1 MKGNTYFLTRLG
13 AIYNWQFRP
22 RVLYYPTGRIKLNSE
37 WAGQLGRKFV
47 CLFLIHSPPN
57 SLHYIKYKKKNNLNL
72 HTNCLHGKITGT
84 NAEEKQKM
92 FGRHFKMKD
101 ELYSRISRSS
111 INVLKANYQDELTN
125 DDWNLVA
132 RLKHLFKIP

>member
-1 MKGNTYFLTRLG
+1 
-13 AIYNWQFRP
+13 
-22 RVLYYPTGRIKLNSE
+22 
-37 WAGQLGRKFV
+37 
-47 CLFLIHSPPN
+47 
-57 SLHYIKYKKKNNLNL
+57 
-72 HTNCLHGKITGT
+72 
-84 NAEEKQKM
+84 M

-111 INVLKANYQDELTN
+111 INVLKANYWDELTN